1 MLAMGTTMRR
11 SGTDREAG
19 ASTRHRRYRQAPA
32 VTKIVVSDNVVA
44 FPRERAGDGSTK
56 DLRPMHGVPSAMSTI
71 ERRLLDLVAEQLG
84 IEREKVTLDS
94 TLETLGVDSLDA
106 VELIMVTENQFGIH
120 IPDEESPN
128 LDTPRKM
135 LAYIEANAGGG

>member
-1 MLAMGTTMRR
+1 
-11 SGTDREAG
+11 
-19 ASTRHRRYRQAPA
+19 
-32 VTKIVVSDNVVA
+32 
-44 FPRERAGDGSTK
+44 
-56 DLRPMHGVPSAMSTI
+56 MSTI